1 VDTGLFR
8 PLPPDEARA
17 RIGVRREGRLVLFVG
32 NERRPEKRLD
42 LARRVMDLV
51 QQTMPASLLVADGV
65 AHEEMPH
72 YMNAADALLIT
83 SRAEGSPAVVREAL
97 ACNLPVVSTDVG
109 DVRRWIE
116 GVEGCCICATGAP
129 GELAS
134 ALGEVLRHGG
144 RCAGRQVAERGSE
157 AATAERI
164 ELVYRRVLQN
174 GGRAEVS
181 R

>member
-1 VDTGLFR
+1 
-8 PLPPDEARA
+8 
-17 RIGVRREGRLVLFVG
+17 VLFVG

-42 LARRVMDLV
+42 LASRVMDLV

-72 YMNAADALLIT
+72 YMNAADALLLT

-116 GVEGCCICATGAP
+116 GVEGCCVCATGAP

-134 ALGEVLRHGG
+134 ALSAVLRRGG
-144 RCAGRQVAERGSE
+144 RCNGRQVAERGSE

-164 ELVYRRVLQN
+164 EAVYRGVLQD
-174 GGRAEVS
+174 GGRVEVP